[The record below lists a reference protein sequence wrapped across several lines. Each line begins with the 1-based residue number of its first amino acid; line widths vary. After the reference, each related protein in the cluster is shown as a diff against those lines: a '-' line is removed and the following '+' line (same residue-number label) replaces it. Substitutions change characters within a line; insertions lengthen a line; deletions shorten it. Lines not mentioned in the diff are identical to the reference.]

1 MNLEPKVKTAID
13 AESPHSSPQLIP
25 VTDQRKMFLN
35 LPDEMIV
42 HMCHYMDSYTLLKF
56 GRCSSRLYNIVCSP
70 EVWRRLLKGIEDFRE
85 AKVRMLML
93 FARKGDFLNMMTE
106 VLREISTRNMF
117 TKGEDKVMLKVTIGG
132 WCEAKT
138 YDLCSDALRRLYMV
152 EWESALVVPG
162 GATMIVNEVKE
173 FEGSKHPEIYTSDL
187 GNHMRVQQSEVDLD
201 SFEVKKFGSH
211 WDSLVIL
218 RKCKTWLIHEFN
230 LGNWRQSDNW
240 TDDVVQRHW
249 KYLASIADGGS
260 IKMLLLGIRRSDS
273 QSIYREIIGSLRK
286 IWEISDNM
294 KITFDDR
301 SNIILRGGRNN
312 ENRDEHWQQLME
324 ALQLGVS

>member
-1 MNLEPKVKTAID
+1 MNPGSTN
-13 AESPHSSPQLIP
+13 SPWLVPSAGQP
-25 VTDQRKMFLN
+25 KMFLN
-35 LPDEMIV
+35 LPDELIV
-42 HMCHYMDSYTLLKF
+42 HMCTYMDSYTLLKF
-56 GRCSSRLYNIVCSP
+56 GRCSSRLYSAVCSP
-70 EVWRRLLKGIEDFRE
+70 GVWRRLLRGIEDFRE

-106 VLREISTRNMF
+106 VLREIATRNMF

-162 GATMIVNEVKE
+162 GARMIVNEVKE

-201 SFEVKKFGSH
+201 NFEVKKFGGH
-211 WDSLVIL
+211 WDNLVIL
-218 RKCKTWLIHEFN
+218 RKCKTWMINEFFMV
-230 LGNWRQSDNW
+230 NWRDPNRR
-240 TDDVVQRHW
+240 TVDVVQRHW
-249 KYLASIADGGS
+249 NYLASIADGGN
-260 IKMLLLGIRRSDS
+260 IKMLLLEIRRSDT
-273 QSIYREIIGSLRK
+273 QSIYKGIVGSVRK
-286 IWEISDNM
+286 VWEIADNM

-301 SNIILRGGRNN
+301 SNVLLRAGRNN
-312 ENRDEHWQQLME
+312 EKRDEHWQQLME